1 MAVTLSVLANPADG
15 WCDDVIVP
23 GPGVTKVKRLSDYH
37 PDLKGTLG
45 DTRVF
50 VLEGKEPGGTF
61 LVFGGTHC
69 DETAGLAAALMVV
82 EHATVQKGR
91 VIVIPQP
98 NNSGW
103 TNNHPQEAHPQF
115 ITIPQKAGPGR
126 VFRFGSRMG
135 NSGELWPDPE
145 VFIQYPHRQKYSG
158 EEIRNPNRAYPGR
171 PDGTFQENVAYGIQM
186 LHRKEHIDMQLDLHE
201 GQPEYPFVNAVSSH
215 KRAAD
220 VGSGAVLEMQMA
232 DLNIGMETSP
242 DSFRGLSNL
251 EMGDMF
257 PHLYAFTSETMN
269 PAQGK
274 IRGITDEYPDRRR
287 RRRLLR
293 SGGAARLSVRTLAEG
308 RQLARHAGR
317 SEHAADPVV
326 DHVARREQGHRDRL
340 GRHPDLQGRDGERR
354 RTLPQPGA
362 RGHRDARDPRSA
374 RLLEVSVEEPVPL
387 RTAIREGARRL
398 PDRPRPPSRGV
409 PRATTTTAFGPIRT
423 SRAGNE
429 R

>member
-1 MAVTLSVLANPADG
+1 MTDRKKTGWVVIGAAAVISAALTVNYAQM
-15 WCDDVIVP
+15 WRDDVIVP
-23 GPGVTKVKRLSDYH
+23 GSGVTQVKWLSDYH

-91 VIVIPQP
+91 VIVIPQL

-103 TNNHPQEAHPQF
+103 TNNYPQEAHPQF
-115 ITIPQKAGPGR
+115 ITIPQEKGPGR

-135 NSGELWPDPE
+135 NSGELWRDPE

-257 PHLYAFTSETMN
+257 PHLFAFTSETMN

-274 IRGITDEYPDRRR
+274 IRGITDEYLTVDGVDAFYDRAAQ
-287 RRRLLR
+287 LGYLFAPWPK
-293 SGGAARLSVRTLAEG
+293 GGSSLDMR
-308 RQLARHAGR
+308 AGR
-317 SEHAADPVV
+317 NMQLIQSLTTSLSESKGIEIAWGDIPTYKDVMKNGVGHYLNRVPADTETPGIR
-326 DHVARREQGHRDRL
+326 A
-340 GRHPDLQGRDGERR
+340 
-354 RTLPQPGA
+354 LPGFW
-362 RGHRDARDPRSA
+362 RYLSKSWYR
-374 RLLEVSVEEPVPL
+374 
-387 RTAIREGARRL
+387 
-398 PDRPRPPSRGV
+398 
-409 PRATTTTAFGPIRT
+409 
-423 SRAGNE
+423 
-429 R
+429 

>member
-1 MAVTLSVLANPADG
+1 MTDRKKTGWMVIGAAAVISAALTVNYAQM
-15 WCDDVIVP
+15 WRDDVIVP
-23 GPGVTKVKRLSDYH
+23 GPGVTQVKWLSDYH

-91 VIVIPQP
+91 VIVIPQL

-103 TNNHPQEAHPQF
+103 TNNYPQEAHPQF
-115 ITIPQKAGPGR
+115 ITIPQEKGPGR

-274 IRGITDEYPDRRR
+274 IRGITDEYLTVDGVDAFYDRAAQ
-287 RRRLLR
+287 LGYLFAPWPK
-293 SGGAARLSVRTLAEG
+293 GGSSLAM
-308 RQLARHAGR
+308 RAGR
-317 SEHAADPVV
+317 NMQLIQSLTTSLSESKGIEIAWGDIPTYKDVMENGVGHYLNRVPADTEMPGIR
-326 DHVARREQGHRDRL
+326 A
-340 GRHPDLQGRDGERR
+340 
-354 RTLPQPGA
+354 LPGFW
-362 RGHRDARDPRSA
+362 RYLSKSWYR
-374 RLLEVSVEEPVPL
+374 
-387 RTAIREGARRL
+387 
-398 PDRPRPPSRGV
+398 
-409 PRATTTTAFGPIRT
+409 
-423 SRAGNE
+423 
-429 R
+429 